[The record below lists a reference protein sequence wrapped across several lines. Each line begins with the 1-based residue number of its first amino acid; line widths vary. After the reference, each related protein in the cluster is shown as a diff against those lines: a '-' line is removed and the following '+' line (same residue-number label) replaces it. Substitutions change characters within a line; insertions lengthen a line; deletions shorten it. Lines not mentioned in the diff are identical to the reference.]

1 MRTDAFAVGLD
12 VLRDQARDI
21 LDQIASTPRL
31 RATWALMNVDPD
43 ARALAEATDAADVAW
58 LAADGADRA
67 EVALGAE
74 GARLAEVALA
84 WAKDVRACLQPTGRA
99 SVAVQA
105 AARSVRLGL
114 TLHMPRVAGALAMMR
129 LVQPRLDT
137 TAELLSPYY
146 TVRPVLSDAVA
157 LAAALNAHELVL
169 LDLTARRAGITAE
182 RKEATTTLRAALRSV
197 VMDWGRAQRRDAGV
211 PSVDL
216 RVLRGAG

>member
-21 LDQIASTPRL
+21 LDQIAATPRL

-43 ARALAEATDAADVAW
+43 ARALVEATDAADAAW

-105 AARSVRLGL
+105 AARSVRQGL
-114 TLHMPRVAGALAMMR
+114 TLHVPRVSGALAMMR
-129 LVQPRLDT
+129 LIQPRLDS
-137 TAELLSPYY
+137 TADLLGEYY
-146 TVRPVLSDAVA
+146 TIRPVLAD
-157 LAAALNAHELVL
+157 AAALLAALTAQERTS

-182 RKEATTTLRAALRSV
+182 RKGATDALRV
-197 VMDWGRAQRRDAGV
+197 VLRTVVRDWGRARRRDAGV
-211 PSVDL
+211 PDVDL
-216 RVLRGAG
+216 RVVWGVR

>member
-21 LDQIASTPRL
+21 LDQIAATPRL

-43 ARALAEATDAADVAW
+43 ARALMEATDAADAAW
-58 LAADGADRA
+58 LAADGAARA

-105 AARSVRLGL
+105 AARSVRQGL
-114 TLHMPRVAGALAMMR
+114 TLHMPRVAGGLAMMR

-157 LAAALNAHELVL
+157 LTAALNAHELVL
-169 LDLTARRAGITAE
+169 LDLTARRSGITAA
-182 RKEATTTLRAALRSV
+182 RKEATTKLRAALRLV
-197 VMDWGRAQRRDAGV
+197 VMEWGRAQRRDPRV

-216 RVLRGAG
+216 RVLRGVG